1 MGLLVR
7 ILAAGTVSLVSI
19 AATAQEPEQTPERAQ
34 AFIDKVVTA
43 GGVKIEGNAPFW
55 GQGYSVG
62 RFTSSGSYRFEPGNL
77 ISYKMG
83 TSVCLANVSG
93 YAHYGTLENRGDY
106 VAEAKNPLFF
116 ALNQVVSINLF
127 AHEFFPVSHEVKGAI
142 DWAGV
147 ASVSSSGPQVEI
159 TRRDQH
165 NLRLTLPTADL
176 ATRVAFAMEVVRV
189 NCDPTADS
197 AF

>member
-1 MGLLVR
+1 MRRSAWLLSV
-7 ILAAGTVSLVSI
+7 AAASLVSSTT
-19 AATAQEPEQTPERAQ
+19 AAQETEQTPERAQ

-43 GGVKIEGNAPFW
+43 GGVRIEGNAPFW

-62 RFTSSGSYRFEPGNL
+62 RFTSTGSYRFTPGNL
-77 ISYKMG
+77 YSYKMG
-83 TSVCLANVSG
+83 PNVCLANVSG

-116 ALNQVVSINLF
+116 ALNQVVSIDLF
-127 AHEFFPVSHEVKGAI
+127 AHEFFPVSHEVKGVI

-165 NLRLTLPTADL
+165 NLRLTFPTADL